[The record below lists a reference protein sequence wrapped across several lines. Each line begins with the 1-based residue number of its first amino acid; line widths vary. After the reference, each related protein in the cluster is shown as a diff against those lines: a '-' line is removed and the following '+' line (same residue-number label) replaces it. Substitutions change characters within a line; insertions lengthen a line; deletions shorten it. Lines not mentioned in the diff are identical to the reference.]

1 MGPSRPG
8 RGGGAATRGDDRRRL
23 GTRGGTQEGA
33 QKRKSRKGRPDQQK
47 RETEPRTQ
55 SPKARPSCH
64 GRGCQT
70 VGGERHRENGRRRAP
85 APAGGPTVGVT
96 GRARRFPG
104 ARRKGGRASL
114 PPTSYHPPLPSS
126 APPTRLSTSPPPVT
140 PARRAALR
148 PHSRPPPR
156 PALPPHLDPNHCQ
169 WWAAARHWRSSMRSA
184 RPRVGWPQAE
194 EGAGGE
200 RGEPPPRAATATHS
214 HGLEHDGHQRTAAAA
229 ATAAAV
235 AATAAAAVAA
245 AAADV
250 QLPPRRPPSPSPAAN
265 HRRRHHRRR
274 PPDGTH
280 PGRPP
285 ARHAAAP
292 AMPPPP
298 PPPLTPP
305 AARAPGAEGG
315 GEKRGRRHASPVA
328 TYILG
333 VGGRRRGGRGQRGGW
348 RAAATA
354 LTAAAAAA
362 PWPCRTSSRRATISA
377 AHRGA
382 ARAASVGGGR

>member
-33 QKRKSRKGRPDQQK
+33 QNRKSRKGRPDQQK

-169 WWAAARHWRSSMRSA
+169 WRAAARHWRPSMRSA

-194 EGAGGE
+194 GG
-200 RGEPPPRAATATHS
+200 RGGSGENPHRVPPRPHTPTAWDTTATNVPPQPLPLPLPSPRPQPLPSPQPPPTSSRHHDDRRHRRRPRTTVVAITVADRQTVHTPGDHRRAA
-214 HGLEHDGHQRTAAAA
+214 
-229 ATAAAV
+229 
-235 AATAAAAVAA
+235 
-245 AAADV
+245 
-250 QLPPRRPPSPSPAAN
+250 RPPPPC
-265 HRRRHHRRR
+265 RRHHRRR
-274 PPDGTH
+274 
-280 PGRPP
+280 
-285 ARHAAAP
+285 
-292 AMPPPP
+292 
-298 PPPLTPP
+298 
-305 AARAPGAEGG
+305 
-315 GEKRGRRHASPVA
+315 
-328 TYILG
+328 
-333 VGGRRRGGRGQRGGW
+333 
-348 RAAATA
+348 
-354 LTAAAAAA
+354 
-362 PWPCRTSSRRATISA
+362 
-377 AHRGA
+377 
-382 ARAASVGGGR
+382 